1 MLKVV
6 LVLKEITLRL
16 KESELYVIIRKNKET
31 FPLASKCKITNGFCF
46 LDSTA

>member
-16 KESELYVIIRKNKET
+16 KESEAEVIIKKNKEVIH
-31 FPLASKCKITNGFCF
+31 LASGCKILNGLCNP
-46 LDSTA
+46 